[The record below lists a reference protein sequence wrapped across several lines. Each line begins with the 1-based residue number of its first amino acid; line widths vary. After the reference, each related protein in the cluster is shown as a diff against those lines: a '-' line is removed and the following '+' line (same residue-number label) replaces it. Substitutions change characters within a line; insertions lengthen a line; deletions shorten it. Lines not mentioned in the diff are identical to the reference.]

1 MTAPKNAIYKWR
13 KIATPAQ
20 KKALAKA
27 AKTSDNQIKH
37 LSSGRRGASAEMAQR
52 LAAASRTLGHRALY
66 LDQRDLCHACSVCPL
81 VIQRVDR
88 PTKPKKVKSKKK
100 AKAA

>member
-1 MTAPKNAIYKWR
+1 MSKSRNAIYKWR

-20 KKALAKA
+20 KQALAKA

-66 LDQRDLCHACSVCPL
+66 LDQRDICPACSVCPL
-81 VIQRVDR
+81 VEQRA
-88 PTKPKKVKSKKK
+88 KPKKK

>member
-1 MTAPKNAIYKWR
+1 MTVPKNAIYKWR

-20 KKALAKA
+20 KQALAKA

-37 LSSGRRGASAEMAQR
+37 LSSGRRGASADMAQR

-66 LDQRDLCHACSVCPL
+66 LDQRDICPACAVCPL
-81 VIQRVDR
+81 VDQR
-88 PTKPKKVKSKKK
+88 TKPDKAKAKTKKK
-100 AKAA
+100 AA

>member
-1 MTAPKNAIYKWR
+1 MSTPRNAIFKWR

-37 LSSGRRGASAEMAQR
+37 LSAGRRGASADMAQR
-52 LAAASRTLGHRALY
+52 LAAASRTLGHRKLY
-66 LDQRDLCHACSVCPL
+66 LDQREICEACGVCPL
-81 VIQRVDR
+81 VEQ
-88 PTKPKKVKSKKK
+88 KPKPAAKKK
-100 AKAA
+100 LKKAA

>member
-1 MTAPKNAIYKWR
+1 MSTPKNAVRKWL

-27 AKTSDNQIKH
+27 AKTSVGQLKH
-37 LSSGRRGASAEMAQR
+37 LSAGRRTASADLAQR
-52 LAAASRTLGHRALY
+52 LAAASHTLHIRKLY
-66 LDQRDLCHACSVCPL
+66 LDQRDICNACGVCPL
-81 VIQRVDR
+81 VEQR
-88 PTKPKKVKSKKK
+88 PQPKVKKKLK

>member
-52 LAAASRTLGHRALY
+52 LAAASRTLGHRNLY
-66 LDQRDLCHACSVCPL
+66 LDQRDICGACGVCPL
-81 VIQRVDR
+81 VEQRA
-88 PTKPKKVKSKKK
+88 KPKKK

>member
-13 KIATPAQ
+13 RIATPAQ
-20 KKALAKA
+20 KQALAKA
-27 AKTSDNQIKH
+27 AGTSDNQIKH

-66 LDQRDLCHACSVCPL
+66 LDQRDICKACGECPL
-81 VIQRVDR
+81 VEQRA
-88 PTKPKKVKSKKK
+88 KPKKAKAKKK